1 MQNGDAGAMA
11 FTHNLF
17 KHIMWR
23 SEKLHI
29 SEELQIPPQEE
40 RVSWIS
46 LSPIEENFYQ
56 RQYDTCVGYAREI
69 MLSFKKDFLRRNVSG
84 FGSSVPSPLCI
95 V

>member
-1 MQNGDAGAMA
+1 M
-11 FTHNLF
+11 
-17 KHIMWR
+17 
-23 SEKLHI
+23 HI

-69 MLSFKKDFLRRNVSG
+69 MSSFKEDFLKRNGSG
-84 FGSSVPSPLCI
+84 CGSFLLSP
-95 V
+95 